1 MARKKSTAD
10 GEEQLQLIDVEH
22 PAASKFKACRR
33 AITKFRDEQHIAKKK
48 ADAKEEEAMQIVIDE
63 LKVKPDAN
71 GDFRFQF
78 DGATVSIK
86 RGKAQLKIKDTA
98 EDSVDEDPP
107 ADEAEG
113 ETPPEPSRRGK

>member
-1 MARKKSTAD
+1 MARKKSEDAD
-10 GEEQLQLIDVEH
+10 QPMLIEVDH

-48 ADAKEEEAMQIVIDE
+48 ADAKEEEAMVIVVEE

-71 GDFRFQF
+71 GDFKFLF

-98 EDSVDEDPP
+98 EASVDEDPP
-107 ADEAEG
+107 ADEGG
-113 ETPPEPSRRGK
+113 ETPPEPTRRGK